1 MANKLIF
8 WHLRNELVHNND
20 KVFNHKKKINSIAKQ
35 NKDVNLSEDCITLSG
50 PDFILDC
57 LQKETLVLKEL
68 CKKLGLQHERI
79 NWNEVLAILYIN
91 LSGKEGRG
99 YL

>member
-1 MANKLIF
+1 M
-8 WHLRNELVHNND
+8 
-20 KVFNHKKKINSIAKQ
+20 
-35 NKDVNLSEDCITLSG
+35 SEDCITLSG

-79 NWNEVLAILYIN
+79 N
-91 LSGKEGRG
+91 
-99 YL
+99 